1 MSVGV
6 TVELRVEDIASG
18 IRKLNKK
25 DREALFLLLSGEGR
39 EIRRRLKEIN
49 TGKVKALTREE
60 ILRKI
65 KDNVST

>member
-6 TVELRVEDIASG
+6 TVELRVEDIGSG

-25 DREALFLLLSGEGR
+25 DREALLLLLSGEGR
-39 EIRRRLKEIN
+39 EIRKRLKEIN